1 MIIDI
6 HCHYTLTARRVS
18 DAIERF
24 SFEPPG
30 RSAITAY
37 DSCVSPRF
45 ARSLAWRLMRLAA
58 NLPPD
63 VRPSDALDE
72 RLESLYACHL
82 HAEGPIERFVLL
94 AFDAYHT
101 DAGERPPLP
110 ARRDQP
116 GSDIYT
122 SNSLIR
128 ALCRAHPQ
136 RFLFGASVHPY
147 RPAAVA
153 CVEEVFAAGAVLLKW
168 LPLHQNI
175 SPHDARTQQVLR
187 CCARLGLPVLIHC
200 GAEFTLATQHP
211 AYMPFEPWLE
221 VLRRL
226 RREGRMPPTIIAHV
240 ATPVLPW
247 QERRSHRLLVRAL
260 RDEFADEPLY
270 ADISALTAW
279 GKAAWLRKV
288 AAMQD
293 LHAKLLFGTD
303 FPVPVALPRLRRV
316 LRCRYDEVRGIRSWP
331 QQAARICQIAGFNEI
346 VFCRAA
352 SVLAN
357 CGHLEAAA
365 AANR

>member
-1 MIIDI
+1 MIIDV
-6 HCHYTLTARRVS
+6 HCHYTLTARRAS
-18 DAIERF
+18 EAIERF
-24 SFEPPG
+24 SFERPG
-30 RSAITAY
+30 RSGIAAY

-45 ARSLAWRLMRLAA
+45 ARSLAWRLMRVAA
-58 NLPPD
+58 DLPPTI
-63 VRPSDALDE
+63 RPSGALDA
-72 RLESLYACHL
+72 RLEDLYARHL
-82 HAEGPIERFVLL
+82 HAGGIIDRFVLL

-110 ARRDQP
+110 VRRDQR

-128 ALCRAHPQ
+128 ALCRAHPG

-147 RPAAVA
+147 RRDAVA
-153 CVEEVFAAGAVLLKW
+153 CVEEVAAAGAVLLKW

-175 SPHDARTQQVLR
+175 SPHDPRTLDVLR
-187 CCARLGLPVLIHC
+187 GCARLGLPVLIHC

-221 VLRRL
+221 ALRRL
-226 RREGRMPPTIIAHV
+226 RGEGRMPRTIIAHI

-247 QERRSHRLLVRAL
+247 QERRSHKLLVRAL
-260 RDEFADEPLY
+260 RGEFADAPLY

-279 GKAAWLRKV
+279 GKVGWLRKI

-303 FPVPVALPRLRRV
+303 FPVPVALPRLRGV
-316 LRCRYDEVRGIRSWP
+316 LRGCYDEVRRIRSWP
-331 QQAARICQIAGFNEI
+331 QQAARICQIAGFCDI
-346 VFCRAA
+346 VFHRAA
-352 SVLAN
+352 KLLGAGVN
-357 CGHLEAAA
+357 DK
-365 AANR
+365 